1 LILESS
7 FQAQFLIPMA
17 ISLAYGVFFGTSFI
31 LLFFPPMI
39 LVLNELKRYYIGFRR
54 MIGRMVSG
62 VEIFDGNLL
71 PDELEVEPSVRDSK
85 RIIE

>member
-1 LILESS
+1 
-7 FQAQFLIPMA
+7 MA
-17 ISLAYGVFFGTSFI
+17 ISLAYGVFFGTAFI

-54 MIGRMVSG
+54 MIGRVISG
-62 VEIFDGNLL
+62 VEVFDGNLL
-71 PDELEVEPSVRDSK
+71 PNELEVEPSVRDSK